1 MNHNLNADLFLNKYT
16 KRLLLAKTMNS
27 EHVVYCVQRPRFDL
41 PDHVDHLEALESCVW
56 NIICVFMSLMHA
68 PVLIVDK
75 WSLHVIPQ
83 IKKESK
89 RLDILLWIPLSV
101 QGFCII

>member
-1 MNHNLNADLFLNKYT
+1 
-16 KRLLLAKTMNS
+16 MNS
-27 EHVVYCVQRPRFDL
+27 ELWRYVVYCVQRHRFDL
-41 PDHVDHLEALESCVW
+41 PYHVDHLEALESSVS
-56 NIICVFMSLMHA
+56 NIIGVFVSLMHA
-68 PVLIVDK
+68 PVIIVDK

-83 IKKESK
+83 IKKERK